1 VERQRSLAGVAWRIA
16 ERKKEQATE
25 RRERATIGG
34 EHEHDGRVFS
44 AGGRTDRR
52 PRAASCCSADCFGD
66 TGTEDGLAH
75 ETREDREQEG
85 EGQPDSPE
93 SNSREQI
100 KGGRATAGNESQD
113 TDRTD
118 SARHHDGQETARR
131 KRTRRTGDRRT
142 KADTAG
148 PLEIRRFFTRPTT
161 AAEAVDDARRGRR
174 LTAHVSGHSTFRPPR
189 AWKSDGQAKRE
200 GRNQMEK
207 IRRLHRAT
215 CLVTDCSSPASTRP
229 WIGGSM
235 VRRVSGRHALT
246 HASSLQQCPDA
257 LPGASFGLQPTR
269 TADPWHRFRAPH
281 TRPRPRRE
289 SGDAQDGRGARAPAD
304 SACGNPV
311 SKYTVAPFP
320 LSVPSS

>member
-1 VERQRSLAGVAWRIA
+1 MRAGGRRGSGWSGSAAWPAWPGESPRRA
-16 ERKKEQATE
+16 GRRTERKKEQATE

-142 KADTAG
+142 KADTADG
-148 PLEIRRFFTRPTT
+148 RPQD
-161 AAEAVDDARRGRR
+161 E
-174 LTAHVSGHSTFRPPR
+174 SGHGGTAGDS
-189 AWKSDGQAKRE
+189 E
-200 GRNQMEK
+200 
-207 IRRLHRAT
+207 ILH
-215 CLVTDCSSPASTRP
+215 
-229 WIGGSM
+229 
-235 VRRVSGRHALT
+235 
-246 HASSLQQCPDA
+246 
-257 LPGASFGLQPTR
+257 
-269 TADPWHRFRAPH
+269 TADH
-281 TRPRPRRE
+281 
-289 SGDAQDGRGARAPAD
+289 GRG
-304 SACGNPV
+304 GGG
-311 SKYTVAPFP
+311 
-320 LSVPSS
+320 